1 MFAKEIRSGRE
12 VRLRLADLEALGRL
26 PFGNEA
32 DTAVESYSAVAELNC
47 CEAHGVPMP
56 ANPLCT
62 YAEQTVRKLTE
73 FGVKQREERAVR
85 ESERLGLIG
94 RLTRPKAPRTPV
106 RADKAA

>member
-1 MFAKEIRSGRE
+1 MVGVAAEAK
-12 VRLRLADLEALGRL
+12 
-26 PFGNEA
+26 
-32 DTAVESYSAVAELNC
+32 AV
-47 CEAHGVPMP
+47 
-56 ANPLCT
+56 
-62 YAEQTVRKLTE
+62 QTERKLTE